1 MSYNPLS
8 EYTVD
13 QLAVEMRRRAES
25 ANTGPTPHVRFSYTF
40 ADLSED
46 AKLKALET
54 IAGKL
59 SGDWFDDGNRE
70 DIAATIVMSLAVDIA
85 FPGHEKYGEG
95 DFPGIDGV
103 KLESWD
109 ADRAE
114 AGFHGTLTRE
124 NAPGLDW
131 PEDVYALDLDARRYG
146 GTTITVELEEDV
158 EETADVTAVAD
169 AFKQTV
175 REKIQGAATAGQRQ
189 AEYIGS
195 EENAQEHIDGNDPEF
210 TEDGDLF

>member
-1 MSYNPLS
+1 MSYNPLT
-8 EYTVD
+8 EFTID
-13 QLAVEMRRRAES
+13 QLTAELRRRAES
-25 ANTGPTPHVRFSYTF
+25 ENTGPTPHVRFSYTF

-46 AKLKALET
+46 AKQKALDT

-59 SGDWFDDGNRE
+59 SGDWFDDGHRE
-70 DIAATIVMSLAVDIA
+70 DIASTITMNLAVSIA
-85 FPGHEKYGEG
+85 FPGQEKYGEG

-109 ADRAE
+109 ADRGE

-131 PEDVYALDLDARRYG
+131 PDEVYAVDLDARRFG
-146 GTTITVELEEDV
+146 GTTITVELDEDT
-158 EETADVTAVAD
+158 EETADVEAVAD

-175 REKIQGAATAGQRQ
+175 REKIQEAATAGVRQ

-195 EENAQEHIDGNDPEF
+195 EENAQDYIDGNDPEF